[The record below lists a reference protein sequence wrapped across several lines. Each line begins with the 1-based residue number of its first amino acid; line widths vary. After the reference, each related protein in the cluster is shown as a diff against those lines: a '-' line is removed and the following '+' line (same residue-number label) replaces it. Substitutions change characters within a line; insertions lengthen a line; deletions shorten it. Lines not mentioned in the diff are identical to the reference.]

1 MQAFMVFYCTTSVR
15 PACIKRRSKSSLGL
29 PTTSCRPVPSS
40 CRNRA
45 PVDAITT
52 QPNPTRFAVPPF
64 LIQEEAM
71 SVLSAVHAV
80 CDARYVAFVIES
92 LLSLTETQEAFP
104 ILYIPVPHSPHLPRV
119 AGRPFFIVTCSVS
132 CISRLSLHFTQYP
145 VIVNSFIPQLGC
157 PRKKWRQLCPSIVLN
172 ARRAKNVQFCALII
186 YGPNAC

>member
-1 MQAFMVFYCTTSVR
+1 MQAFAVFYCTTSVR

-80 CDARYVAFVIES
+80 CDARSMAIHNQVSVEPYRAS
-92 LLSLTETQEAFP
+92 RGFP
-104 ILYIPVPHSPHLPRV
+104 YLIHPGSTLPTLA
-119 AGRPFFIVTCSVS
+119 AGRRPAVLHRDLLGLLHLSALSAFQAVS
-132 CISRLSLHFTQYP
+132 GHR
-145 VIVNSFIPQLGC
+145 
-157 PRKKWRQLCPSIVLN
+157 
-172 ARRAKNVQFCALII
+172 
-186 YGPNAC
+186 

>member
-1 MQAFMVFYCTTSVR
+1 MSSVTPYIGALPEAPMRNCYRSVHSMQAFAVFYCTTSVR

-92 LLSLTETQEAFP
+92 RLSLTETQEAFP
-104 ILYIPVPHSPHLPRV
+104 ILYIPVRTPHICRGSPADR
-119 AGRPFFIVTCSVS
+119 SS
-132 CISRLSLHFTQYP
+132 S
-145 VIVNSFIPQLGC
+145 
-157 PRKKWRQLCPSIVLN
+157 
-172 ARRAKNVQFCALII
+172 
-186 YGPNAC
+186 